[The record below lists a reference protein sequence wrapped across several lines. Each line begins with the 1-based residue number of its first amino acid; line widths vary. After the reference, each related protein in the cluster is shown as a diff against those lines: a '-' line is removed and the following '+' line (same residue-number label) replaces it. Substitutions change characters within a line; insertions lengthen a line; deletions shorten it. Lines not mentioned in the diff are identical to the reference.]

1 MQIFEVI
8 ELKEFPFFKTIEI
21 TNGEIVGG
29 IINDENNHKV
39 FLLVDHDEKRIY
51 VFNGRKSPL
60 KLQIYGGILAHMLRK
75 QLKLFYRVYS
85 LNKFEK
91 NDEIFQ
97 EILERPLGAGRAKI
111 IDENDFSQQ
120 LHDSAS
126 SSNITI
132 FSPRFKSAIEI
143 MKEYPIPEGYKR
155 IFLIIGGTIYS
166 EEEEV
171 ESLLSEERISF
182 KETKMGR
189 LNDGFT
195 FFKDMNYAIRLIV
208 HNKTIQGIE
217 LFIREDEEIKPLE
230 IETPIIYEERFSK
243 EGNIDDLI
251 KAFQIPDTLP
261 EEMLENDENIDENT
275 I

>member
-143 MKEYPIPEGYKR
+143 IKEYPIPEGYKR

>member
-21 TNGEIVGG
+21 TNGEIVGD

-39 FLLVDHDEKRIY
+39 FLLIDHDEKRIY

-243 EGNIDDLI
+243 EGNIEDLI

>member
-75 QLKLFYRVYS
+75 QLKLFYSVYS

-143 MKEYPIPEGYKR
+143 IKEYPIPEGYKR

>member
-1 MQIFEVI
+1 
-8 ELKEFPFFKTIEI
+8 
-21 TNGEIVGG
+21 
-29 IINDENNHKV
+29 
-39 FLLVDHDEKRIY
+39 
-51 VFNGRKSPL
+51 VFNGRTSPL

-91 NDEIFQ
+91 NDKIFQ

-143 MKEYPIPEGYKR
+143 IKEYPIPEGYKR